1 MTRSLPDHPVH
12 WDDGEAPTHAPAPP
26 ADPWTALRRHTPAR
40 ISLGRAGT
48 SLPTTEVLRF
58 AAAHALARDAV
69 HLPLDVAALLADL
82 RAQGMD
88 AATATRRAGSRPR
101 AATRSTATRTRACA
115 S

>member
-1 MTRSLPDHPVH
+1 MIRTLPDHPMH
-12 WDDGEAPTHAPAPP
+12 WDNGDEPMPAPPPP

-48 SLPTTEVLRF
+48 SLPTAEVLRF

-82 RAQGMD
+82 D
-88 AATATRRAGSRPR
+88 GSPLFSR
-101 AATRSTATRTRACA
+101 
-115 S
+115 